1 MEGSLERTT
10 VWMGTEEE
18 ETVCADVAS
27 PDVWLWAFPWWS
39 RIKVKI

>member
-39 RIKVKI
+39 RIKIKT

>member
-1 MEGSLERTT
+1 MEVSLERTT

-18 ETVCADVAS
+18 EIVCADVAS

-39 RIKVKI
+39 RV